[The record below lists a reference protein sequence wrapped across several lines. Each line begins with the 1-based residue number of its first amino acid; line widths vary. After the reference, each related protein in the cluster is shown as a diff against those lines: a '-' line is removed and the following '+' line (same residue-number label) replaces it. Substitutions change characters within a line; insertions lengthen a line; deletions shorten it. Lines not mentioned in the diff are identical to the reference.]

1 MYKLVLLLK
10 RVAAPLLFV
19 IVEVVALSFYTSS
32 TSFTRARLLS
42 VSNSVTGAMNA
53 SLRSVGDYFGLRRE
67 NEVLADRV
75 VELEQ
80 QLARY
85 VASPEVVELSSDE
98 ISPYLFTTA
107 RVVRN
112 TVFGQDNFFTIDKGL
127 RDDVEANMAV
137 LTPEGYVAGYV
148 IDCSERYSVCMS
160 MANTAFTMG
169 GKARGSEYMGSVEW
183 SGDDY
188 RRVSLTDVPH
198 YAAFKP
204 GDTIVSTVSYRF
216 PPDRVVG
223 IVEKFE
229 PTEDKMNSEVV
240 IRLAADLSKLDRV
253 LVVKYL
259 DGEELH
265 QLEELYQNH
274 NNNKN

>member
-10 RVAAPLLFV
+10 RVAAPLLFLV
-19 IVEVVALSFYTSS
+19 VEIVALSYYTSS

-42 VSNSVTGAMNA
+42 VSNTVVGSMNA
-53 SLRSVGDYFGLRRE
+53 SMRGVSDYFSLRGE
-67 NEVLADRV
+67 NRMLTDRV

-85 VASPEVVELSSDE
+85 AASEEVVELSEDE

-107 RVVRN
+107 TVVRN
-112 TVFGQDNFFTIDKGL
+112 SVFGQANFFTINKGL
-127 RDDVEANMAV
+127 RDDIEANMAV

-148 IDCSERYSVCMS
+148 VDCSERYSVCMS
-160 MANTAFTMG
+160 MANTGFTMG
-169 GKARGSEYMGSVEW
+169 GKARGSEYMGSVAW
-183 SGDDY
+183 DGGDY
-188 RRVSLTDVPH
+188 RRVKLTDVPY
-198 YAAFKP
+198 YAAFKA

-223 IVEKFE
+223 VVERFE
-229 PTEDKMNSEVV
+229 ATEDKMNSEVV
-240 IRLAADLSKLDRV
+240 VRLAADLSRLDKV

-265 QLEELYQNH
+265 QLEELYEKH
-274 NNNKN
+274 KKK

>member
-10 RVAAPLLFV
+10 RVAAPLLFLV
-19 IVEVVALSFYTSS
+19 VEIVALSYYTSS

-42 VSNSVTGAMNA
+42 VSNNVVGSMNA
-53 SLRSVGDYFGLRRE
+53 SMRGVSDYFSLRGE
-67 NEVLADRV
+67 NRMLTDRV

-85 VASPEVVELSSDE
+85 AASEEVVELSEDE

-107 RVVRN
+107 TVVRN
-112 TVFGQDNFFTIDKGL
+112 SVFGQANFFTINKGL
-127 RDDVEANMAV
+127 RDDIEANMAV

-148 IDCSERYSVCMS
+148 VDCSERYSVCMS
-160 MANTAFTMG
+160 MANTGFTMG
-169 GKARGSEYMGSVEW
+169 GKARGSEYMGSVAW
-183 SGDDY
+183 DGGDY
-188 RRVSLTDVPH
+188 RRVKLTDVPY
-198 YAAFKP
+198 YAAFKA

-223 IVEKFE
+223 VVERFE
-229 PTEDKMNSEVV
+229 ATEDKMNSEVV
-240 IRLAADLSKLDRV
+240 VRLAADLSRLDKV

-265 QLEELYQNH
+265 QLEELYEKH
-274 NNNKN
+274 KKK

>member
-10 RVAAPLLFV
+10 RVAAPLLFLV
-19 IVEVVALSFYTSS
+19 VEIVALSYYTSS

-42 VSNSVTGAMNA
+42 VSNNVVGSMNA
-53 SLRSVGDYFGLRRE
+53 SMRGVSDYFSLRGE
-67 NEVLADRV
+67 NRMLTDRV

-85 VASPEVVELSSDE
+85 AASEEVVELSEDE

-107 RVVRN
+107 TVVRN
-112 TVFGQDNFFTIDKGL
+112 SVFGQANFFTINKGL
-127 RDDVEANMAV
+127 RDDIEANMAV

-148 IDCSERYSVCMS
+148 VDCSERYSVCMS
-160 MANTAFTMG
+160 MANTGFTMG
-169 GKARGSEYMGSVEW
+169 GKARGSEYMGSVAW
-183 SGDDY
+183 DGGDY
-188 RRVSLTDVPH
+188 RRVKLTDVPY
-198 YAAFKP
+198 YAAFKA

-223 IVEKFE
+223 VVEHFE
-229 PTEDKMNSEVV
+229 ATEDKMNSEVV
-240 IRLAADLSKLDRV
+240 VRLAADLSRLDKV

-265 QLEELYQNH
+265 QLEELYEKH
-274 NNNKN
+274 KKK

>member
-10 RVAAPLLFV
+10 RVAAPLLFLV
-19 IVEVVALSFYTSS
+19 VEIVALSYYTSS

-42 VSNSVTGAMNA
+42 VSNDVVGSMNA
-53 SLRSVGDYFGLRRE
+53 SMRGVSDYFSLRGE
-67 NEVLADRV
+67 NRMLTDRV

-85 VASPEVVELSSDE
+85 AASEEVVKLSEDE

-107 RVVRN
+107 TVVRN
-112 TVFGQDNFFTIDKGL
+112 SVFGQANFFTINKGL
-127 RDDVEANMAV
+127 RDDIEANMAV
-137 LTPEGYVAGYV
+137 LTPEGFVAGYV
-148 IDCSERYSVCMS
+148 VDCSERYSVCMS
-160 MANTAFTMG
+160 MANTGFTMG
-169 GKARGSEYMGSVEW
+169 GKARGSEYMGSVAW
-183 SGDDY
+183 DGGDY
-188 RRVSLTDVPH
+188 RRVKLTDVPY
-198 YAAFKP
+198 YAAFKA

-223 IVEKFE
+223 VVERFE
-229 PTEDKMNSEVV
+229 ATEDKMNSEVV
-240 IRLAADLSKLDRV
+240 VRLAADLSRLDKV

-265 QLEELYQNH
+265 QLEELYEKH
-274 NNNKN
+274 KKK

>member
-10 RVAAPLLFV
+10 RVAAPLLFLV
-19 IVEVVALSFYTSS
+19 VEIVALSYYTSS

-42 VSNSVTGAMNA
+42 VSNSVVGSMNA
-53 SLRSVGDYFGLRRE
+53 SLRSVGDYFSLRDE
-67 NEVLADRV
+67 NRMLTDRV
-75 VELEQ
+75 VELES

-85 VASPEVVELSSDE
+85 ATSEEVVRLNEEE

-107 RVVRN
+107 TVVRN
-112 TVFGQDNFFTIDKGL
+112 SVFGQNNFFTINKGL

-148 IDCSERYSVCMS
+148 VDCSERYSVCMS

-169 GKARGSEYMGSVEW
+169 GKARGSEYMGSVAW
-183 SGDDY
+183 DGGDY
-188 RRVSLTDVPH
+188 RKVKLTDVPY
-198 YAAFKP
+198 YAAFKE

-223 IVEKFE
+223 VVEKFE
-229 PTEDKMNSEVV
+229 ATADKMNSEVV
-240 IRLAADLSKLDRV
+240 VRLAADLSRLDKV

-265 QLEELYQNH
+265 QLEELYEKH
-274 NNNKN
+274 K

>member
-19 IVEVVALSFYTSS
+19 IIEVVALSYYTSS
-32 TSFTRARLLS
+32 SSFTRARLLS
-42 VSNSVTGAMNA
+42 VSNNITGAMNE
-53 SLRSVGDYFGLRRE
+53 SLRSVSDYFGLRSE
-67 NEVLADRV
+67 NEVLAQRI
-75 VELEQ
+75 VELES

-85 VASPEVVELSSDE
+85 TASEEVVELSADE

-112 TVFGQDNFFTIDKGL
+112 SVFGQANFFTIDKGL
-127 RDDVEANMAV
+127 RDDIEANMAV

-169 GKARGSEYMGSVEW
+169 GKARGSEYMGSVAW
-183 SGDDY
+183 DGGDY
-188 RRVSLTDVPH
+188 RKVRLTDVPY
-198 YAAFKP
+198 YAGFKA

-216 PPDRVVG
+216 PPDRVIGV
-223 IVEKFE
+223 VEKFE
-229 PTEDKMNSEVV
+229 ATDDKMNSDVV
-240 IRLAADLSKLDRV
+240 VRLAADLSRLDRV
-253 LVVKYL
+253 VVVKYL

-265 QLEELYQNH
+265 QLEELYEKH
-274 NNNKN
+274 R

>member
-10 RVAAPLLFV
+10 RVAAPLLFLV
-19 IVEVVALSFYTSS
+19 VEIVALSYYTSS

-42 VSNSVTGAMNA
+42 VSNNVVGSMNA
-53 SLRSVGDYFGLRRE
+53 SMRGVSDYFSLRGE
-67 NEVLADRV
+67 NRMLTDRV

-85 VASPEVVELSSDE
+85 AASEEVVKLSEDE

-107 RVVRN
+107 TVVRN
-112 TVFGQDNFFTIDKGL
+112 SVFGQANFFTINKGL
-127 RDDVEANMAV
+127 RDDIEANMAV

-148 IDCSERYSVCMS
+148 VDCSERYSVCMS
-160 MANTAFTMG
+160 MANTGFTMG
-169 GKARGSEYMGSVEW
+169 GKARGSEYMGSVAW
-183 SGDDY
+183 DGGDY
-188 RRVSLTDVPH
+188 RRVKLTDVPY
-198 YAAFKP
+198 YAAFKA

-223 IVEKFE
+223 VVERFE
-229 PTEDKMNSEVV
+229 ATEDKMNSEVV
-240 IRLAADLSKLDRV
+240 VRLAADLSRLDKV

-265 QLEELYQNH
+265 QLEELYEKH
-274 NNNKN
+274 KKK

>member
-19 IVEVVALSFYTSS
+19 IIEVVAMSYYTSS

-42 VSNSVTGAMNA
+42 VSNNITGAMNE
-53 SLRSVGDYFGLRRE
+53 SLRDVGDYFGLRSE
-67 NEVLADRV
+67 NEVLAQRI
-75 VELEQ
+75 VELES

-85 VASPEVVELSSDE
+85 TASEEVVELSADE

-112 TVFGQDNFFTIDKGL
+112 SVFGQTNFFTINKGL
-127 RDDVEANMAV
+127 RDDIEANMAV
-137 LTPEGYVAGYV
+137 LTPEGYVVGYV
-148 IDCSERYSVCMS
+148 VDCSERYSVCMS

-169 GKARGSEYMGSVEW
+169 GKARGSEYMGSVAW
-183 SGDDY
+183 DGDDY
-188 RRVSLTDVPH
+188 RKVRLTDVPH
-198 YAAFKP
+198 YAGFKA

-216 PPDRVVG
+216 PPDRVIGV
-223 IVEKFE
+223 VEKFE
-229 PTEDKMNSEVV
+229 ATDDKMNSDVEV
-240 IRLAADLSKLDRV
+240 RLAADLSRLDRV
-253 LVVKYL
+253 VVVKYL

-265 QLEELYQNH
+265 QLEELYEKH
-274 NNNKN
+274 K

>member
-19 IVEVVALSFYTSS
+19 IIEVVALSYYTSS
-32 TSFTRARLLS
+32 SSFTRARLLS
-42 VSNSVTGAMNA
+42 VSNNITGSMNE
-53 SLRSVGDYFGLRRE
+53 SLRSVSDYFGLRSE
-67 NEVLADRV
+67 NEVLAQRV
-75 VELEQ
+75 VELES

-85 VASPEVVELSSDE
+85 AASEEVVELSTDE

-112 TVFGQDNFFTIDKGL
+112 SVFGQANFFTIDKGL
-127 RDDVEANMAV
+127 RDDIEANMAV

-169 GKARGSEYMGSVEW
+169 GKARGSEYMGSVAW
-183 SGDDY
+183 DGGDY
-188 RRVSLTDVPH
+188 RKVRLTDVPY
-198 YAAFKP
+198 YAGFKA

-216 PPDRVVG
+216 PPDRVIGV
-223 IVEKFE
+223 VEKFE
-229 PTEDKMNSEVV
+229 ATDDKMNSDVV
-240 IRLAADLSKLDRV
+240 VRLAADLSRLDRV
-253 LVVKYL
+253 VVVKYL

-265 QLEELYQNH
+265 QLEELYEKH
-274 NNNKN
+274 K

>member
-10 RVAAPLLFV
+10 RVAAPLLFLV
-19 IVEVVALSFYTSS
+19 VEIVALSYYTSS

-42 VSNSVTGAMNA
+42 VSNDVVGSMNA
-53 SLRSVGDYFGLRRE
+53 SMRGVSDYFSLRGE
-67 NEVLADRV
+67 NRMLTDRV

-85 VASPEVVELSSDE
+85 AASEEVVELSEDE

-107 RVVRN
+107 TVVRN
-112 TVFGQDNFFTIDKGL
+112 SVFGQANFFTINKGL
-127 RDDVEANMAV
+127 RDDIEANMAV

-148 IDCSERYSVCMS
+148 VDCSERYSVCMS
-160 MANTAFTMG
+160 MANTGFTMG
-169 GKARGSEYMGSVEW
+169 GKARGSEYMGSVAW
-183 SGDDY
+183 DGGDY
-188 RRVSLTDVPH
+188 RRVKLTDVPY
-198 YAAFKP
+198 YAAFKA

-223 IVEKFE
+223 VVERFE
-229 PTEDKMNSEVV
+229 ATEDKMNSEVV
-240 IRLAADLSKLDRV
+240 VRLAADLSRLDKV

-265 QLEELYQNH
+265 QLEELYEKH
-274 NNNKN
+274 KKK

>member
-10 RVAAPLLFV
+10 RVAAPLLFLV
-19 IVEVVALSFYTSS
+19 VEIVALSYYTSS

-42 VSNSVTGAMNA
+42 VSNNVVGSMNA
-53 SLRSVGDYFGLRRE
+53 SMRGVSDYFSLRGE
-67 NEVLADRV
+67 NRMLTDRV

-85 VASPEVVELSSDE
+85 AASEEVVKLSEDE

-107 RVVRN
+107 TVVRN
-112 TVFGQDNFFTIDKGL
+112 SVFGQANFFTINKGL
-127 RDDVEANMAV
+127 RDDIEANMAV

-148 IDCSERYSVCMS
+148 VDCSERYSVCMS
-160 MANTAFTMG
+160 MANTGFTMG
-169 GKARGSEYMGSVEW
+169 GKARGSEYMGSVAW
-183 SGDDY
+183 DGGDY
-188 RRVSLTDVPH
+188 RRVKLTDVPY
-198 YAAFKP
+198 YAAFKA

-223 IVEKFE
+223 VVEHFE
-229 PTEDKMNSEVV
+229 ATEDKMNSEVV
-240 IRLAADLSKLDRV
+240 VRLAADLSRLDKV

-259 DGEELH
+259 DGEEHH
-265 QLEELYQNH
+265 QLEELYEKH
-274 NNNKN
+274 KKK